1 MTLELFLLVAAGL
14 FSVGLFGAL
23 SQQSIVMLMM
33 GLELMA
39 NGVLLAGGAF
49 WWFVSPANVDG
60 QVLMLVVLVVMA
72 VEMAMGFA
80 VTTAIFRARD
90 VDLTDSA
97 TDLKG

>member
-49 WWFVSPANVDG
+49 WWFVSPANPDG
-60 QVLMLVVLVVMA
+60 QVLLLVVLVVMA

-80 VTTAIFRARD
+80 VTSAIFRARD

-97 TDLKG
+97 ADLRG

>member
-23 SQQSIVMLMM
+23 SQQSIVMIMM

-39 NGVLLAGGAF
+39 NAVLLAGGAF
-49 WWFVSPANVDG
+49 WWFVSPSSPDG
-60 QVLMLVVLVVMA
+60 QVLLLTVLVVMA
-72 VEMAMGFA
+72 IEMAMGFA

-90 VDLTDSA
+90 VDMTDMA
-97 TDLKG
+97 ADLRG